1 MFVLPTEVQLDLTNF
16 YFYNLINKYE
26 GELARMK
33 FNSFYF
39 NDTNPKS
46 NYDIIEPKSGV
57 FSLTL
62 NDQLKNKWQVA
73 IDRSIPLL
81 LHEFKPERTFVV
93 ISTVDKKTK
102 SLLLKLPNFPK
113 NIEEMIEIRCCL
125 EHLFKCV
132 FVGAYISTTIFNP
145 EMINILFDNDKTTP
159 LQFNFQI
166 LFLYA
171 KNKIFENVLKFV
183 SNHLTISKFFNISFI
198 GVIITEQRTNI
209 LFNILINEGNKF
221 SKIRLEISNLSRL
234 YDSIINVHKFR

>member
-1 MFVLPTEVQLDLTNF
+1 MFVLPTEVQLDVLKCFNFNQLFSFKLTNF

-39 NDTNPKS
+39 
-46 NYDIIEPKSGV
+46 
-57 FSLTL
+57 
-62 NDQLKNKWQVA
+62 WQVA

-145 EMINILFDNDKTTP
+145 EMINILFDNDKTIP
-159 LQFNFQI
+159 LQFNFQH

-171 KNKIFENVLKFV
+171 KNKIFENYITT
-183 SNHLTISKFFNISFI
+183 SRDCSKMVP
-198 GVIITEQRTNI
+198 VIIFYFYSSDSSRV
-209 LFNILINEGNKF
+209 KF
-221 SKIRLEISNLSRL
+221 SEKAEKIEIVQFDRKTHTKYQISNIYNPKVKFELCNEEWNGGINS
-234 YDSIINVHKFR
+234 SIYIKRM

>member
-1 MFVLPTEVQLDLTNF
+1 MFVLPTEVQLD
-16 YFYNLINKYE
+16 

-93 ISTVDKKTK
+93 IST
-102 SLLLKLPNFPK
+102 
-113 NIEEMIEIRCCL
+113 EMIEIRCCL
-125 EHLFKCV
+125 EHLFKNDQ
-132 FVGAYISTTIFNP
+132 YI
-145 EMINILFDNDKTTP
+145 
-159 LQFNFQI
+159 
-166 LFLYA
+166 
-171 KNKIFENVLKFV
+171 
-183 SNHLTISKFFNISFI
+183 
-198 GVIITEQRTNI
+198 
-209 LFNILINEGNKF
+209 
-221 SKIRLEISNLSRL
+221 IR
-234 YDSIINVHKFR
+234 